1 MVATSQPLASL
12 VGIEI
17 LKSGGNAVDAAIAI
31 AAMVNVLE
39 PMMTGIGG
47 DVFAM
52 VYWHQEKKLEGLN
65 ASGIQPRR
73 LGLDH
78 FQKKGLKQIPQS
90 GFESMNIP
98 GAFDGW
104 CKLHEKYG
112 SKPFHS
118 LLAPAIHY
126 AEQGFSVG
134 KKIAQFW
141 EYGASKLKQYADSE
155 DAYLLQGRAPKA
167 GEIFKQPDLAQT
179 LRLLASGGREVFYEG
194 EIANQIVSY
203 CNAQGGVFLELE
215 DFHAQQSDWV
225 SPISV
230 NYRGYELHEIP
241 PNGDGIV
248 ALEALKILEGY
259 PLDQVDPIQYEHLI
273 IEALK
278 LSFADGHR
286 YIADPRFS
294 KIPVEELLSDVFV
307 TGRRNLIRL
316 DRAIPTPT
324 AGVIRGDTTYFTV
337 VDEHKNAVSFIM
349 SISDVFGSG
358 IVPRGTGIV
367 LNNRGCEL
375 SLDPKSPNVAAPHKR
390 PYHSI
395 IPAMVFK
402 NGEFLMSFGC
412 MGGNM
417 QPQGHVQILS
427 NLVDRKM
434 ALQEALSAPRVR
446 VLGGNTVA
454 IEETFSPE
462 IIDGLIQ
469 LGHHRLTGEAPP
481 SNWGQSHLF
490 PISFKGGAQAILR
503 DLQHHTLIG
512 ASDSRL
518 DGIPMVT
525 RECLQIQVLVP
536 DDQSF

>member
-179 LRLLASGGREVFYEG
+179 LRLLANGGREVFYEG

-203 CNAQGGVFLELE
+203 CNAQGGDFL
-215 DFHAQQSDWV
+215 S
-225 SPISV
+225 
-230 NYRGYELHEIP
+230 
-241 PNGDGIV
+241 
-248 ALEALKILEGY
+248 
-259 PLDQVDPIQYEHLI
+259 
-273 IEALK
+273 
-278 LSFADGHR
+278 
-286 YIADPRFS
+286 
-294 KIPVEELLSDVFV
+294 
-307 TGRRNLIRL
+307 
-316 DRAIPTPT
+316 
-324 AGVIRGDTTYFTV
+324 
-337 VDEHKNAVSFIM
+337 
-349 SISDVFGSG
+349 
-358 IVPRGTGIV
+358 
-367 LNNRGCEL
+367 
-375 SLDPKSPNVAAPHKR
+375 
-390 PYHSI
+390 
-395 IPAMVFK
+395 
-402 NGEFLMSFGC
+402 
-412 MGGNM
+412 
-417 QPQGHVQILS
+417 
-427 NLVDRKM
+427 
-434 ALQEALSAPRVR
+434 
-446 VLGGNTVA
+446 
-454 IEETFSPE
+454 
-462 IIDGLIQ
+462 
-469 LGHHRLTGEAPP
+469 
-481 SNWGQSHLF
+481 
-490 PISFKGGAQAILR
+490 
-503 DLQHHTLIG
+503 
-512 ASDSRL
+512 
-518 DGIPMVT
+518 
-525 RECLQIQVLVP
+525 
-536 DDQSF
+536 